1 MQIVDEA
8 EVKACRVEPRW
19 KVRTVMAFSGYC
31 RYLYPHPEKSIMPC
45 AISPSHSS
53 VHSNLVFLVRN
64 GNRERKEKKKK
75 IIIQGLS
82 GRNFFIPPG
91 FPGGVVNQ
99 RGFATY
105 KRRKILHSE

>member
-19 KVRTVMAFSGYC
+19 KVRTVLAFSGYC

-64 GNRERKEKKKK
+64 GNREKKRKDEKDHNSRAFQEKFFHPTR
-75 IIIQGLS
+75 LS
-82 GRNFFIPPG
+82 WW
-91 FPGGVVNQ
+91 GG
-99 RGFATY
+99 
-105 KRRKILHSE
+105 